1 MFFCLS
7 KTVAKLQLF
16 FEEFNF
22 KCKKMSVE
30 NCEKKYCEI
39 VLILEDKALNLQLEI
54 LYCFM
59 LLEISDICKK
69 YGDQVV
75 LDNVTLGYE
84 RGNVVGLLGRNGAGK
99 STLMKIITGF
109 VRQNAGI
116 VKIDGMNVGIESS
129 RIVGYLPEHNP
140 LYTDMFVTEYLEFV
154 GRIYKLQNLKAR
166 ILDVV
171 EMVGLGR
178 EVGKRIG
185 QLSKGYR
192 QRVGLAAAIIHDPKI
207 LILDEP
213 TTGLDPSQLVEIR
226 SLIENLGKDR
236 LVILSTH
243 IMQEVEAMCDYVVML
258 QKGKVIFDGSK
269 RDAIAEYGTLDKLF
283 DEN

>member
-1 MFFCLS
+1 MR
-7 KTVAKLQLF
+7 
-16 FEEFNF
+16 
-22 KCKKMSVE
+22 
-30 NCEKKYCEI
+30 KKYCEI